1 MADVEDQ
8 QTEDLIRRAAKGDA
22 VATEHLL
29 ARYRGRLRQM
39 VVVRLDPRL
48 AARLDP
54 SDVVQEA
61 FVEITRRLPE
71 YLRTRPLAI
80 YPWLRQIT
88 WEQLMHLHVRH
99 LAKKRTPLRE
109 DSWPAA
115 LSDASAVQLAERVAA
130 VQGSPSRQA
139 IRKEVQER
147 VRRALERLEPH
158 HREILIL
165 RYLEQL
171 SNQEIA
177 AVLRIREGATR
188 MRHLRAL
195 ERLRELLGN
204 EDGEVGP

>member
-1 MADVEDQ
+1 MASTEDG
-8 QTEDLIRRAAKGDA
+8 QTEELIRRAAGGEA
-22 VATEHLL
+22 AATEQLL

-39 VVVRLDPRL
+39 VAVRLDPRL

-61 FVEITRRLPE
+61 LVEITRRLPE
-71 YLRTRPLAI
+71 YLRTRPLPI

-109 DSWPAA
+109 DSSPVA
-115 LSDASAVQLAERVAA
+115 LSDGSVMQLAERVAA
-130 VQGSPSRQA
+130 AGGSPSRQA
-139 IRKEVQER
+139 IRKEVHQR
-147 VRRALERLEPH
+147 VRRALERLGPH
-158 HREILIL
+158 HREVLIL

-177 AVLRIREGATR
+177 AVLRIREGTAR

-195 ERLRELLGN
+195 EKLRELLGR
-204 EDGEVGP
+204 EGKEVGP